1 MTTTVTIN
9 FTASAGGFDLDGKKF
24 FGPPAELADADFQT
38 RDPVAWAVAQEF
50 NNLGT
55 TSGTVTVTAV

>member
-1 MTTTVTIN
+1 MATSTTVS
-9 FTASAGGFDLDGKKF
+9 FTADAGKF
-24 FGPPAELADADFQT
+24 TVGARTFGPPAEVAGDDFKG
-38 RDPVAWAVAQEF
+38 REPVAWAIAQEF